1 MVVQGGGRRGTTAGG
16 GGLAVGAVGG
26 GGDDVGATQFKDTK
40 PPLLCAHVH
49 EPEEPP
55 ELL

>member
-40 PPLLCAHVH
+40 PPLLCAHLH